1 MITDEKI
8 NIKLLSGNLA
18 ELEQVKDTMI
28 DEEIERTLYIT
39 LFIVMLIMMF
49 NFII

>member
-8 NIKLLSGNLA
+8 NIQLLSGNLA
-18 ELEQVKDTMI
+18 ELEQVKDTMV

-39 LFIVMLIMMF
+39 LFIVMIIMMF

>member
-18 ELEQVKDTMI
+18 ELEQVKNTMI
-28 DEEIERTLYIT
+28 DEEIERTLYIA
-39 LFIVMLIMMF
+39 LFITMLIMMF